1 MKCGCIFSKKGA
13 RSMKSMEKT
22 QQDSTQ
28 NSMKKISEVVEIT
41 QEHREALLT
50 EYEMAHHYVWKW
62 DSATWQSAAIFL
74 SASLAGFVIIA
85 QTSGYSYTKFLV
97 VCITGISAILV
108 LVGWL
113 GMIKRWEGYKR
124 VLFFR
129 LREIEQDLELWEN
142 RYLEHLYNRITLKGQ
157 GLTIMSESDKARL
170 QRLEQACPEFVGI
183 KISSLIHITAI
194 GIIVG
199 WFGLLILEGIFT
211 FAH

>member
-1 MKCGCIFSKKGA
+1 
-13 RSMKSMEKT
+13 MKSTNET

-28 NSMKKISEVVEIT
+28 KSMQEASEVVEIT

-50 EYEMAHHYVWKW
+50 EYEIAHHYVWKW
-62 DSATWQSAAIFL
+62 DNATWQSAAIFL

-85 QTSGYSYTKFLV
+85 QPSGYSYTKFLV

-108 LVGWL
+108 LAGWL
-113 GMIKRWEGYKR
+113 GMIQRWEGYKR

-129 LREIEQDLELWEN
+129 LREIEQDLGLWEN
-142 RYLEHLYNRITLKGQ
+142 RYLEHLYNRRTLKGQ
-157 GLTIMSESDKARL
+157 GLSVMSEDDKARL
-170 QRLEQACPEFVGI
+170 QRLEQACPEFIGI
-183 KISSLIHITAI
+183 KVTSLIHMTAI

-199 WFGLLILEGIFT
+199 WISVLIFEGIFT